1 MFVLE
6 RYQTY
11 SICIRNISVLE
22 KCIYIREMYV
32 LETAIQL

>member
-6 RYQTY
+6 GYQTY
-11 SICIRNISVLE
+11 SICIRKIFVLE
-22 KCIYIREMYV
+22 RCIYIREMYV